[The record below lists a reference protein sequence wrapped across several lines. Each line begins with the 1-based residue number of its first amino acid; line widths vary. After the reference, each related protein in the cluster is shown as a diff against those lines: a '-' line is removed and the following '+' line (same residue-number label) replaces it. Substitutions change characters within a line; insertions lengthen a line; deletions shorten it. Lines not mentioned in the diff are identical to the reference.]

1 MEIFMIWLV
10 LAIGVAA
17 LANSRGRSGSGYF
30 LLSIV
35 LSPLIGLIVVLVTE
49 DLAKKKARDMQ
60 EERDHARRIEEV
72 RAIAAKPAE
81 VAPHATAAAPTRA
94 DSIADELTK
103 LAALR
108 DRGVPTAEE
117 FQAQKAGLLRGDR
130 AP

>member
-1 MEIFMIWLV
+1 MEIFLIWLV
-10 LAIGVAA
+10 LAMGVAA
-17 LANSRGRSGSGYF
+17 LAHSRGRSGFGYF

-49 DLAKKKARDMQ
+49 DLTKKAAREMQ

-72 RAIAAKPAE
+72 RAITVKPAAAE
-81 VAPHATAAAPTRA
+81 LHTPAAPIRS
-94 DSIADELTK
+94 DSVADELTK

-108 DRGVPTAEE
+108 DRGVLTAEE
-117 FQAQKAGLLRGDR
+117 FQVQKAALLRSGR